1 MLKAI
6 VVGSLLGFGILALP
20 SSATAQS
27 SAPSLA
33 QSPAQSLAQSPA
45 QSPTPTQ
52 SPSAQPAPA
61 AADVSQTELE
71 KFASTVKQFQTIQ
84 EEAQQQA
91 DQILAS
97 EELSPERFSQI
108 LQSQRDPQ
116 TQPSPAVTT
125 AERQNFEQ
133 AMEKLAEL
141 QKTTR
146 DRMDQTLQSEGLQ
159 RERFTQ
165 ILALVRQ
172 DEGLR
177 QRVQEQLQ
185 N

>member
-6 VVGSLLGFGILALP
+6 VVGSLLGFGILAMP
-20 SSATAQS
+20 FSASAQS
-27 SAPSLA
+27 SAPA
-33 QSPAQSLAQSPA
+33 
-45 QSPTPTQ
+45 PTQ

-61 AADVSQTELE
+61 AADVSQSELE

-91 DQILAS
+91 DRILAS
-97 EELSPERFSQI
+97 ENLSPERFSQI

-116 TQPSPAVTT
+116 TQPSPEVSA

-133 AMEKLAEL
+133 AMQKLAEL

-172 DEGLR
+172 DAGLR

>member
-6 VVGSLLGFGILALP
+6 VVGSLLGCSILVSPL
-20 SSATAQS
+20 SASAQS
-27 SAPSLA
+27 SAPA
-33 QSPAQSLAQSPA
+33 
-45 QSPTPTQ
+45 
-52 SPSAQPAPA
+52 PSAQPAPQPA
-61 AADVSQTELE
+61 PAGDVSQAEVE

-97 EELSPERFSQI
+97 EDLSPERFSQI
-108 LQSQRDPQ
+108 LQSQRNPQ
-116 TQPSPAVTT
+116 TQPSPEVTD
-125 AERQNFEQ
+125 AERQNFDQ

-141 QKTTR
+141 QNATR
-146 DRMDQTLQSEGLQ
+146 ERMDQTLQSEGLP

-165 ILALVRQ
+165 ILGMVRQ
-172 DEGLR
+172 DAGLR
-177 QRVQEQLQ
+177 QRIQEQMQ